1 MRTTVL
7 ALTLIAAFAAP
18 AFAESEKATEPKST
32 GTHEAAVKKAPAQ
45 SGDNWG
51 TCGDAVEDDNGG
63 CE

>member
-7 ALTLIAAFAAP
+7 ALTLVAAFAAP
-18 AFAESEKATEPKST
+18 AFAESEKATEEKATPAQEET
-32 GTHEAAVKKAPAQ
+32 VKKAPAQ

-51 TCGDAVEDDNGG
+51 TCGDTVEDDNGG